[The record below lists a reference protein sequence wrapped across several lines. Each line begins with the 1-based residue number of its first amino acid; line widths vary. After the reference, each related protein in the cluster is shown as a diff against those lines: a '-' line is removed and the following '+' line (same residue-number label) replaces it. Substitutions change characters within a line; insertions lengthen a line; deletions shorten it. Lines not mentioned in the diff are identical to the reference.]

1 MVEPCLLLCD
11 AMAPSQAAIARQ
23 DVLVDFVAPHAM
35 APSQVA
41 IARRDMLVDFVVPH
55 AMAVHGIFSLMWAAC
70 ALGRDRAR
78 RLGEGEARQS
88 PVTKNKKAPRDS

>member
-1 MVEPCLLLCD
+1 
-11 AMAPSQAAIARQ
+11 MAPSQAAIARQ

-55 AMAVHGIFSLMWAAC
+55 AMAVHGIFSHMWAAC
-70 ALGRDRAR
+70 ALGLDRAR
-78 RLGEGEARQS
+78 SR
-88 PVTKNKKAPRDS
+88 